1 MGGGRRQLN
10 LELDIIVT
18 FSTVETW
25 AHNSISFGSSCV
37 IMPSVLFAGIKLL
50 QMLAIV
56 IFFVTDYELLLLEH
70 RRDL

>member
-1 MGGGRRQLN
+1 MVKYNWREVRGEGRQLT

-18 FSTVETW
+18 FSTMETW
-25 AHNSISFGSSCV
+25 AHDSISFGSSCV

-56 IFFVTDYELLLLEH
+56 VIFL
-70 RRDL
+70 